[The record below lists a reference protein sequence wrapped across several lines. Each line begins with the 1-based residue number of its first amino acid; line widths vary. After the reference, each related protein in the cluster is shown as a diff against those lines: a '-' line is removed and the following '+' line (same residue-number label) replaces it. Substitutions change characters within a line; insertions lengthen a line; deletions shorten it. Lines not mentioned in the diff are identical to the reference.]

1 MSTRDVVTG
10 YILEN
15 RVRIPGPGFV
25 NAKLRERADLWPVN
39 IRRMKTQLAKT
50 KRVTA
55 RKLSRKSR
63 RPTRK
68 NEAPRG
74 RKEITEAIL
83 KATEQLL
90 PKHNPSDISLRQ
102 IADAANVNYSLIHR
116 YFGTKESV
124 IIAAHERILNK
135 AGEQFSTVDELEG
148 NVGVLFKISGKNAS
162 RRILLARAMLDGA
175 DPHLI
180 RHHFPIMQQ
189 LIELLRKKKSE
200 TENPSE
206 YDAETL
212 AAFFAASSL
221 GWFFFEPF
229 LLAST
234 GLDKKDKD
242 AVHDQIIKI
251 LEKTADT
258 VC

>member
-1 MSTRDVVTG
+1 
-10 YILEN
+10 
-15 RVRIPGPGFV
+15 
-25 NAKLRERADLWPVN
+25 
-39 IRRMKTQLAKT
+39 MKTQLAKT

-83 KATEQLL
+83 RTTEKLL

-102 IADAANVNYSLIHR
+102 IAEAANVNYSLIHR

-124 IIAAHERILNK
+124 IMAAHERILSK
-135 AGEQFSTVDELEG
+135 VGEQFSAVERIEG
-148 NVGVLFKISGKNAS
+148 NIGVLFEISGRNVS

-180 RHHFPIMQQ
+180 RQH
-189 LIELLRKKKSE
+189 
-200 TENPSE
+200 
-206 YDAETL
+206 
-212 AAFFAASSL
+212 
-221 GWFFFEPF
+221 
-229 LLAST
+229 
-234 GLDKKDKD
+234 
-242 AVHDQIIKI
+242 
-251 LEKTADT
+251 
-258 VC
+258 